1 MIFILQI
8 YMKRNHYQ
16 NSNLFVNRSNLLSV
30 DKFIKSSNH
39 LNKSMYQFIKT
50 VNRFYKSMDWFAM
63 SWFWFKSSNNF
74 GIAHQFLTSVQKT
87 GSLKL
92 RLD

>member
-1 MIFILQI
+1 MN
-8 YMKRNHYQ
+8 RNHYQ
-16 NSNLFVNRSNLLSV
+16 NSNLFVNGSNLLSV
-30 DKFIKSSNH
+30 DKSIKPSNH

-74 GIAHQFLTSVQKT
+74 GIAHQFLTSIQKT